1 MSGTIVDNCLTNKS
15 ILDWS
20 GLPRNAILTRCP
32 HAGSA
37 SLQDLNSLV
46 YVVDNV
52 HVKTTVASLLIFAS
66 VGHSNTSKCNAIKYT
81 ISRMVSCILI

>member
-66 VGHSNTSKCNAIKYT
+66 VGHSNTDPN
-81 ISRMVSCILI
+81 VLQ